1 VNFHVEQWYT
11 CGLDYGIVEVYL
23 NGKKVDEWDGYTPS
37 VVRRKTDFEATFK
50 NGENALTFVIERKN
64 DASTG
69 FLGGLDC
76 YRLTPEQ

>member
-1 VNFHVEQWYT
+1 
-11 CGLDYGIVEVYL
+11 
-23 NGKKVDEWDGYTPS
+23 